1 MSIRD
6 WIWKSVVAGLAGSI
20 VHFAFMYLRSRLGLL
35 PSFQPYQSFQAAL
48 TYWVGTNIPASDQPH
63 HRLFNSATVVV
74 AVACLAA
81 SVLGAWSLPHVTV
94 RAFMAAVVRKK
105 LGLRLESEMTVAGD
119 DIFGATA
126 G

>member
-1 MSIRD
+1 VISRIIDFSIRRR
-6 WIWKSVVAGLAGSI
+6 W
-20 VHFAFMYLRSRLGLL
+20 F
-35 PSFQPYQSFQAAL
+35 
-48 TYWVGTNIPASDQPH
+48 
-63 HRLFNSATVVV
+63 V